1 MVGDLAHRTEGY
13 YIGASVLM
21 ERVVKLGYLSI
32 FHRVA
37 SVMAFL
43 QVLVL
48 EGNLPADVSVSFWKD
63 ELIVVW
69 VHCASTVSET
79 G

>member
-13 YIGASVLM
+13 YVGAAIQM
-21 ERVVKLGYLSI
+21 EGVVKLGDLSI
-32 FHRVA
+32 FHRVS

-43 QVLVL
+43 EVLVL
-48 EGNLPADVSVSFWKD
+48 ECDLPSDVSVSFWKD

-69 VHCASTVSET
+69 VHCSSTVSET